1 MWLFEMKI
9 QMIESDIK
17 QKQAISYQDMPV
29 DLSTAADT
37 LTSASKVTL
46 RYIQCVIR
54 NTGQF
59 DEGSKFQ
66 QRVDYLKQQL
76 LLKLHTKEAEI
87 TTITSLPHS
96 LCEIEYRQ
104 ENHGV

>member
-1 MWLFEMKI
+1 MKI

-29 DLSTAADT
+29 DLSTVADT
-37 LTSASKVTL
+37 LTKGKL
-46 RYIQCVIR
+46 RVIR
-54 NTGQF
+54 NTGQL
-59 DEGSKFQ
+59 DEGSRFQ

-104 ENHGV
+104 ENQGV